1 MRKALAGV
9 SVLLVDDEPDNSELL
24 GLYVESQ
31 GASVRIA
38 SSAREALELVSS
50 WKPDIMLLDISM
62 PEMDGYDLLKAIRRD
77 PALRSTPAVAVTAH
91 AFERDKRLAAQA
103 TFSAHV
109 SKPYDC
115 EALLYIVEKLTV
127 AKPSDE
133 DPPAI
138 RDFRAVLDAQGMH
151 QALGFLN
158 RRTSHRFTGIFRFEG
173 KLLHG
178 LHLFDRE
185 HAAPLQGSDAPL
197 RQTFSAIVE
206 AERQPFVV
214 WDSHLDPKLVE
225 HPARDRER
233 AYCGVLLR
241 RNNGLP
247 FGTLCHFD
255 PSPLSPSPDVLGLL
269 LLVAPLVSSA
279 VAVPD

>member
-1 MRKALAGV
+1 MGKALAGV

-38 SSAREALELVSS
+38 SSAREALDLLAS

-77 PALRSTPAVAVTAH
+77 PSLRNTPAVAVTAH

-115 EALLYIVEKLTV
+115 EALLYIVERLTV
-127 AKPSDE
+127 AKASEE

-138 RDFRAVLDAQGMH
+138 RDFRAVLEAQGMH

-158 RRTSHRFTGIFRFEG
+158 RRTTHRFTSIFRFDG
-173 KLLHG
+173 RLVHG

-185 HAAPLQGSDAPL
+185 HASPLQGSDTPL
-197 RQTFSAIVE
+197 RQTYSAIVE
-206 AERQPFVV
+206 AERQPLVV
-214 WDSHLDPKLVE
+214 WDSHREPKLAD

-241 RNNGLP
+241 RSNGLP
-247 FGTLCHFD
+247 YGTLCHFD
-255 PSPLSPSPDVLGLL
+255 PGPLQPNPDVLGLL
-269 LLVAPLVSSA
+269 LLVAPI
-279 VAVPD
+279 VASTVASPE

>member
-50 WKPDIMLLDISM
+50 WKLDISM

-77 PALRSTPAVAVTAH
+77 PALRNTPAVAVTAH

-115 EALLYIVEKLTV
+115 EALLYIVEKLTG
-127 AKPSDE
+127 AKPSEE

-138 RDFRAVLDAQGMH
+138 RDFRAVLDAQGIH
-151 QALGFLN
+151 QALGFVN
-158 RRTSHRFTGIFRFEG
+158 RRTAHRFTGIF
-173 KLLHG
+173 
-178 LHLFDRE
+178 
-185 HAAPLQGSDAPL
+185 
-197 RQTFSAIVE
+197 
-206 AERQPFVV
+206 
-214 WDSHLDPKLVE
+214 
-225 HPARDRER
+225 
-233 AYCGVLLR
+233 
-241 RNNGLP
+241 
-247 FGTLCHFD
+247 
-255 PSPLSPSPDVLGLL
+255 
-269 LLVAPLVSSA
+269 
-279 VAVPD
+279 

>member
-1 MRKALAGV
+1 MRQALVGV

-24 GLYVESQ
+24 GLYVEAQ

-38 SSAREALELVSS
+38 SSGREALELVSS

-77 PALRSTPAVAVTAH
+77 PALRNTPAVAVTAH

-127 AKPSDE
+127 AKPSEE

-138 RDFRAVLDAQGMH
+138 RDFRAVLDAQGIH
-151 QALGFLN
+151 QALGFVN
-158 RRTSHRFTGIFRFEG
+158 RRTAHRFTGIFRFEG
-173 KLLHG
+173 KLLRG

-185 HAAPLQGSDAPL
+185 HPVPSQGTDGPL
-197 RQTFSAIVE
+197 RQTYAAIIE
-206 AERQPFVV
+206 ADRQPFVV
-214 WDSHLDPKLVE
+214 WDSHRDPRLVD

-241 RNNGLP
+241 RANGLP
-247 FGTLCHFD
+247 FGALSHFD
-255 PSPLSPSPDVLGLL
+255 PSPLPPSPDVLGLL
-269 LLVAPLVSSA
+269 LFVAPLVSAA
-279 VAVPD
+279 VAGSE